1 MDLEETTTLRR
12 TLTIIG
18 AGKVGQTL
26 GRLWTSHQVFDIQD
40 VLNRSLESAQRAV
53 TFIGGGIAIG
63 AYGDLRPADIYLIAV
78 SDDQIAACCDQLARS
93 GNLTSESIVF
103 HCSGALRSSE
113 LQAAAQLGASVAS
126 IHPIRSFAVPEQV
139 AQEFSG
145 TYCGV
150 EGDARAVDLLSAA
163 FTAIGARMVPIN
175 ADAKILYHAAAV
187 FACNYL
193 TTLLD
198 VAQQTYVQAGIPHD
212 VARELMAP
220 LVRETIDNIFR
231 IGPAAA
237 LTGPIARGDFA
248 IAERQQRAIADW
260 NRDHGALYEQF
271 AKLTADLAARRN
283 KP

>member
-1 MDLEETTTLRR
+1 MRR

-26 GRLWTSHQVFDIQD
+26 ARLWASNQIFQIQD

-53 TFIGGGIAIG
+53 TFIGNGTAV
-63 AYGDLRPADIYLIAV
+63 ASYAELRPADVYLIAV
-78 SDDQIAACCDQLARS
+78 PDDQIAACCDELVRS
-93 GNLTSESIVF
+93 SNLSLQSIVF
-103 HCSGALRSSE
+103 HCSGALRSAQ
-113 LQAAAQLGASVAS
+113 LQAAALPGASVAS
-126 IHPIRSFAVPEQV
+126 VHPIRSFAVPEQV

-150 EGDARAVDLLSAA
+150 EGDARAVDILSEA
-163 FTAIGARMVPIN
+163 FSAIGARMVTIN

-198 VAQQTYVQAGIPHD
+198 VAQQTYVRAGIPAD
-212 VARELMAP
+212 AALELMAP

-237 LTGPIARGDFA
+237 LTGPIARGD
-248 IAERQQRAIADW
+248 IVTAERQQRAIADW
-260 NRDHGALYEQF
+260 NQDYGALYQQL
-271 AKLTADLAARRN
+271 AKLTADLAARR
-283 KP
+283 KQP

>member
-1 MDLEETTTLRR
+1 MRR

-26 GRLWTSHQVFDIQD
+26 ARLWASNQIFQIQD

-53 TFIGGGIAIG
+53 TFIGNGTAV
-63 AYGDLRPADIYLIAV
+63 ASYAELRPADVYLIAV
-78 SDDQIAACCDQLARS
+78 PDDQIAACCDELVRS
-93 GNLTSESIVF
+93 SNLSLQSIVF
-103 HCSGALRSSE
+103 HCSGALRSAQ
-113 LQAAAQLGASVAS
+113 LQAAALPGASVAS
-126 IHPIRSFAVPEQV
+126 VHPIRSFAVPEQV

-150 EGDARAVDLLSAA
+150 EGDARAVDILSEA
-163 FTAIGARMVPIN
+163 FSAIGARMVTIN

-198 VAQQTYVQAGIPHD
+198 VAQQTYVRAGIPAD
-212 VARELMAP
+212 AALELMAP
-220 LVRETIDNIFR
+220 LVRETIDNVFR

-248 IAERQQRAIADW
+248 TTERQQSAIADW
-260 NRDHGALYEQF
+260 NQDYGALYRQL
-271 AKLTADLAARRN
+271 ARLTADLAARR
-283 KP
+283 KQP